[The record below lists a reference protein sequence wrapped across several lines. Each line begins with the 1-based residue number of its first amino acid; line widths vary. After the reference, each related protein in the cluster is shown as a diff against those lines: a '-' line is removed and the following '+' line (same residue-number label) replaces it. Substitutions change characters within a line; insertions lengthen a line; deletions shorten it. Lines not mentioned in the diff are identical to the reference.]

1 MVILTGVRWYF
12 IVVLICTSLIISN
25 VEHLFMC
32 LLAICISSLE
42 KCLSRS
48 LVHLIWVVWFFD
60 IELHELFVNFGNY
73 SLVGYTVYKYFL
85 SSCGLSFHFIYS
97 FLCSARGFPG
107 SSAGKESACNAGEPQ
122 FHSWVRRKP
131 WKRDR
136 LSTPVLLGFLVAQTV
151 RNLPAMWET
160 WVWSLYWEDSLEDGM
175 ATPSRI
181 LAWSIPI
188 DRGAWR
194 STVHRV
200 TKSQTWLSN

>member
-1 MVILTGVRWYF
+1 MKLLSPVRLFATPWTVAYQAPLSMGFSRQEYWSGVPLPSLGDIPNLGIKPRSPTLQADIL
-12 IVVLICTSLIISN
+12 
-25 VEHLFMC
+25 
-32 LLAICISSLE
+32 
-42 KCLSRS
+42 LSEPPGKP
-48 LVHLIWVVWFFD
+48 WK
-60 IELHELFVNFGNY
+60 HELFVNFGNY

-85 SSCGLSFHFIYS
+85 SSCGLSFRFIYS

-160 WVWSLYWEDSLEDGM
+160 WV
-175 ATPSRI
+175 
-181 LAWSIPI
+181 
-188 DRGAWR
+188 
-194 STVHRV
+194 
-200 TKSQTWLSN
+200 